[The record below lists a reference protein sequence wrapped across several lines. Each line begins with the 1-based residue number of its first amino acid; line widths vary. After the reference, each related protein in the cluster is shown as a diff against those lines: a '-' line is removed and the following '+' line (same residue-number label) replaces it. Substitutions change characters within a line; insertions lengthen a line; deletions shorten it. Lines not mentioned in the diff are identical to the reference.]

1 MYWNKKKKDKDKK
14 KHKYNAKEIII
25 DGIKFPSTREGRM
38 YSMLKKFKVPFEMQ
52 VHFEVQPKFQD
63 AEGKNIRSIYML
75 IDFVVPY
82 KSSYLYIDV
91 KGVVTPAAT
100 LKFKMLKYKLKQ
112 QGNRDK
118 VFLPSTNKEVDDL
131 VIKISNQLI

>member
-1 MYWNKKKKDKDKK
+1 MYWNKKKKNKDEK
-14 KHKYNAKEIII
+14 KHKYNAKEVII

-63 AEGKNIRSIYML
+63 SQGNNIRSIYML

-82 KSSYLYIDV
+82 KGIYLYIDV